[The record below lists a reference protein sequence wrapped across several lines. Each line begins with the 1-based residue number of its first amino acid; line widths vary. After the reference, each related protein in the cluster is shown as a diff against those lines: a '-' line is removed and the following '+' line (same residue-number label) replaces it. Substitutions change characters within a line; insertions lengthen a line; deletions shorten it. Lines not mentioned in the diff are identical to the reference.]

1 MSMQS
6 KAEVWDS
13 CRTAMEEASG
23 ATLDYRKLIQGR
35 SATALAS
42 LFFSEQRWEKPRSH
56 NVAREPEVEE
66 R

>member
-1 MSMQS
+1 
-6 KAEVWDS
+6 
-13 CRTAMEEASG
+13 MEGASG
-23 ATLDYRKLIQGR
+23 ATLDYRELIQGR
-35 SATALAS
+35 SAAALAS